1 MNSMIN
7 DVHFKP
13 KEEIQSLV
21 GKNIRNT
28 CKDKNVKIME
38 FSEEIG
44 MSYEY
49 LRHIVSPN
57 GKKSLSFYSL
67 YKIAKALGVSM
78 DELCEG
84 IFDEKK

>member
-1 MNSMIN
+1 MIN
-7 DVHFKP
+7 DINFKP
-13 KEEIQSLV
+13 KDEVQSLV
-21 GKNIRNT
+21 GKNIRNR
-28 CKDKNVKIME
+28 CKDKKVKIMD

-67 YKIAKALGVSM
+67 YKIAKALSVTM

-84 IFDEKK
+84 IFEEKNN

>member
-1 MNSMIN
+1 MNEEIQ
-7 DVHFKP
+7 FKP
-13 KEEIQSLV
+13 KEEVQSLV
-21 GKNIRNT
+21 GSNIRNA
-28 CKDKNVKIME
+28 CKDKKVKIME

-78 DELCEG
+78 DELCNG
-84 IFDEKK
+84 IFEDKS